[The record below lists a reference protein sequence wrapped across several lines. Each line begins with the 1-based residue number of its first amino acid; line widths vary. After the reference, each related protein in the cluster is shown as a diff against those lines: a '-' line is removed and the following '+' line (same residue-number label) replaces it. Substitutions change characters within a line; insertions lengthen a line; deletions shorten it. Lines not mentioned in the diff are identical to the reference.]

1 MTHLHVVPQT
11 PMPMPEAFAVSVEA
25 LIRFYRAK
33 GVTTDDFIKALTQKL
48 REQHELNGDAA

>member
-11 PMPMPEAFAVSVEA
+11 PMPEAFAVSVEA